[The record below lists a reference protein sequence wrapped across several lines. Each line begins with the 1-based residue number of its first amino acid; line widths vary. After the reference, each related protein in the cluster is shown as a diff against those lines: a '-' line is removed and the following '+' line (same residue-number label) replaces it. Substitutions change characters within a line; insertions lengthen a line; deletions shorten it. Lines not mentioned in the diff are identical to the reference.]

1 MLNNF
6 VFFIDKN
13 YKRIFYF
20 FLAGLPSFL
29 ISIALNW
36 IFVFILNFSVSLS
49 YGLVLVMQ
57 ISINFFLCDKFVFD
71 DFKKTNKL
79 KKFIN
84 FMIIIIFFRLL
95 DFICYLIMVN
105 FFSFYFLF
113 VQIINTIFFGLF
125 KYLFVKRVMIS

>member
-20 FLAGLPSFL
+20 FLAGLPAFL
-29 ISIALNW
+29 ISLALNW
-36 IFVFILNFSVSLS
+36 IFVSRLNFSISLS
-49 YGLVLVMQ
+49 YGLVLVIQ

-71 DFKKTNKL
+71 DFNKTNKFI
-79 KKFIN
+79 KFIK
-84 FMIIIIFFRLL
+84 FLIIIIFFRLL

-105 FFSFYFLF
+105 FFNFYFLF
-113 VQIINTIFFGLF
+113 VQIINTIFIGLF